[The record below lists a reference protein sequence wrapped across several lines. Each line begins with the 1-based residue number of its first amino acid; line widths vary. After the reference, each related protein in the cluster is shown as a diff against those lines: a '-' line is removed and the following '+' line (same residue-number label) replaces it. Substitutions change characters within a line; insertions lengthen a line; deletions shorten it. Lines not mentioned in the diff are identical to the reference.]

1 MAKWNYILRSG
12 IQLHEAIEADDI
24 ETTVKCLIA
33 CSREL
38 LDKLNDEDRE
48 WKQYD
53 IEDAIDILEH
63 TEMYDEDEVNEYLD
77 SFYDLCDELG
87 AWIAI

>member
-1 MAKWNYILRSG
+1 MTAQKRS
-12 IQLHEAIEADDI
+12 
-24 ETTVKCLIA
+24 LIT